1 MLFLNDFRCGASG
14 IFLAW
19 AKQVGIVTLPFVADQ
34 LLQLFEGDAYR
45 MLEIAAALAVE
56 QHQFIGQRA
65 CQGGFAAAVG
75 ADKGPAVAGLNL
87 QRFQR
92 QGTGIA

>member
-1 MLFLNDFRCGASG
+1 
-14 IFLAW
+14 
-19 AKQVGIVTLPFVADQ
+19 
-34 LLQLFEGDAYR
+34 